1 VENSWGKDQGSE
13 GLSTLYDTWFD
24 KNVYSVIVKKKY
36 VPEDVLKIFEEPAI
50 KVPPWDPAYS
60 FVQ

>member
-1 VENSWGKDQGSE
+1 MV
-13 GLSTLYDTWFD
+13 LCTLYGTWFD

-36 VPEDVLKIFEEPAI
+36 VPEEVLKIFEEPAI
-50 KVPPWDPAYS
+50 ELPLWDPAYS